1 MVRVF
6 AAILLASTVSTAPAG
21 DWVQFVNET
30 DMRLISDP
38 SVGIDD
44 QAEKDY
50 AWGDV
55 DKDGDI
61 DLICVRKQPFT
72 TTGKRTNVLFLNEDG
87 ALVDRT
93 AEFATASDIPGDQG
107 FLTPTNDRD
116 VVLVDVNND
125 GWLDIVTA
133 PTLTDNQA
141 KHLSHPR
148 IYMNLGEDGEGNWLG
163 FEYQDARIP
172 EMHPDAG
179 PRFCSVSAG
188 DLTGDGFADLYFGD
202 YDAGGGQIF
211 DYNNK
216 LLINDGNGFFT
227 DESTLRM
234 TETMLLSAFS
244 AASAIADMNNDGAM
258 DVVKHTSLAA
268 PTHVAIAYNDTEN
281 EGFFVTFDVL
291 YNLSPYFIT
300 VGDLNGD
307 EVMDIV
313 VVDDGTDRF
322 LRGTNL
328 DSQGRRNYEQGT
340 FPGSNGFG
348 GNAIIADLNNDGR
361 NDVIIT
367 DVHVDLPGCSRSTHI
382 YENLGGETLSF
393 LEHTDAIPEDMRIGW
408 HDVAAMDI
416 NGDGWLDL
424 VAGRCGGTQ
433 IWMNVPPYS
442 IGFEYPQGLPDVV
455 VPNEETIFEVQL
467 SPAGQEVEPG
477 TPMLHTA
484 VDGGPFVATPMES
497 LGAELYQAMLPGA
510 PCLSLLRFYV
520 SAELTGGTLFT
531 DPPDAPSETFHAIP
545 ALGSEITF
553 SDSIEGDVSG
563 WMIVSDESLTT
574 GEWEQ
579 AEPNGTIS
587 GESLAAPDED
597 ATPGEGNV
605 MAFVTQNCVDDCE
618 LQGQSDV
625 DGGPTY
631 LISPSINLEGNDA
644 RIIYSRWFFTNS
656 VNGEDFLSV
665 EVSNNDGAT
674 WEPVHTTLGT
684 GSAWEVAEFR
694 VGDYVTPTTQVRV
707 RFGVEDVALGSIVE
721 AGIDDFQV
729 EQFTCEGGEPCGGCP
744 TDANGDLET
753 GPQDLASLLACWG
766 PLASGCEC
774 LDTNYD
780 SEVGPFDLATLLAAW
795 GPCP

>member
-6 AAILLASTVSTAPAG
+6 VAILLASAVAAAAAG

-38 SVGIDD
+38 AVGIGDT
-44 QAEKDY
+44 QEKDY

-72 TTGKRTNVLFLNEDG
+72 TTGKRTNVLFLNENG
-87 ALVDRT
+87 LLVDRT

-125 GWLDIVTA
+125 GWLDIITAVTQ
-133 PTLTDNQA
+133 TDNQA

-148 IYMNLGEDGEGNWLG
+148 VYINLGEDGKGNWLG

-172 EMHPDAG
+172 QMHATAG
-179 PRFCSVSAG
+179 PRFCSVAAG
-188 DLTGDGFADLYFGD
+188 DVTGDGFADLYFSD
-202 YDAGGGQIF
+202 SDSGGSQIF
-211 DYNNK
+211 DFNDR

-234 TETMLLSAFS
+234 TPTMLESSFG
-244 AASAIADMNNDGAM
+244 AASAIADMNNDGVL
-258 DVVKHTSLAA
+258 DVVKQTALA
-268 PTHVAIAYNDTEN
+268 PPLQVANIYNDLDN
-281 EGFFVTFDVL
+281 EGFFDFYDVL
-291 YNLSPYFIT
+291 YNLSPVFIS
-300 VGDLNGD
+300 VGHLDGD
-307 EVMDIV
+307 GVLDIV

-322 LRGTNL
+322 LRGTDL
-328 DSQGRRNYEQGT
+328 DAEGHRNYEQGI
-340 FPGSNGFG
+340 FPGSSGFG
-348 GNAIIADLNNDGR
+348 GNAIIVDLNNDGR

-367 DVHVDLPGCSRSTHI
+367 DVDVELTGCIRSTHI
-382 YENLGGETLSF
+382 DENLGGDMPSF
-393 LEHTDAIPEDMRIGW
+393 LEHTEIIPEDMRIGW
-408 HDVAAMDI
+408 HDVAAIDI

-424 VAGRCGGTQ
+424 VAGRCNGTQ
-433 IWMNVPPYS
+433 IWMNVPPVG
-442 IGFEYPQGLPDVV
+442 IGFGYPQGLPDVV
-455 VPNEETIFEVQL
+455 VPNQETHFEVQL
-467 SPAGQEVEPG
+467 SPVGQEVQPG
-477 TPMLHTA
+477 TAMLYTA
-484 VDGGPFVATPMES
+484 IDDGSFVATPMES
-497 LGAELYQAMLPGA
+497 LGENLYQATLPGA
-510 PCLSLLRFYV
+510 PCLGLLRFYV

-531 DPPDAPSETFHAIP
+531 DPQNAPSETFHAIP
-545 ALGSEITF
+545 ALGTEIIF

-563 WMIVSDESLTT
+563 WMIVSDESLET

-579 AEPNGTIS
+579 AEPNGTTS
-587 GESLAAPDED
+587 GGDLAAPDED
-597 ATPGEGNV
+597 ATPGAGNV
-605 MAFVTQNCVDDCE
+605 MAFVTQNCIDDCE
-618 LQGQSDV
+618 FQGQSDV

-631 LISPSINLEGNDA
+631 LISPSIDVEGNHA

-656 VNGEDFLSV
+656 VNGEDFLRV
-665 EVSNNDGAT
+665 EVSSDDGTT
-674 WEPVHTTLGT
+674 WTPVHTTLGT
-684 GSAWEVAEFR
+684 GSAWEVADFL
-694 VGDYVTPTTQVRV
+694 VGDYVTPTAQVRV
-707 RFGVEDVALGSIVE
+707 RFGVKDDELGNIVE

-774 LDTNYD
+774 LDSND
-780 SEVGPFDLATLLAAW
+780 DNEVGPFDLATLLAAW